1 MDDDIE
7 NKIKKN
13 SISTFEQIRIMFR
26 YIFTLLISMLFSA
39 AVMAQEVEMADGLR
53 SEGKIYIVVAVLLI
67 IFAGIVLYLINIDKK
82 VSKLEKE
89 ISNK

>member
-1 MDDDIE
+1 MIRF
-7 NKIKKN
+7 ILTLLLN
-13 SISTFEQIRIMFR
+13 SII
-26 YIFTLLISMLFSA
+26 YSMA
-39 AVMAQEVEMADGLR
+39 YAQDVEMADSLR
-53 SEGKIYIVVAVLLI
+53 SEGKIYIVVGVLLI

>member
-1 MDDDIE
+1 MI
-7 NKIKKN
+7 
-13 SISTFEQIRIMFR
+13 R
-26 YIFTLLISMLFSA
+26 YILTVLFSILFSVIA
-39 AVMAQEVEMADGLR
+39 FAQDVEMAEGLR
-53 SEGKIYIVVAVLLI
+53 SEGKIYIVVGVLLI

>member
-26 YIFTLLISMLFSA
+26 YNFTLLISMLFSA